1 MNFLMGTCNLFGD
14 PKANYTFIQV
24 IGTARLI
31 VRVMQIAIPILL
43 ILMGTIDL
51 GKAVVAKK
59 EEDITKNRGMF
70 VKRILTAILVYLLP
84 LLVNL
89 IIGYVSNDKWYDCW
103 QAARDYNLNGDNV
116 IKEINE

>member
-51 GKAVVAKK
+51 GKAVAAQKEDDMKK
-59 EEDITKNRGMF
+59 AQRNFINRLLIGAVVF
-70 VKRILTAILVYLLP
+70 LVFAIIELV
-84 LLVNL
+84 VNL
-89 IIGYVSNDKWYDCW
+89 ISPDNSDNVMNCVECFLS
-103 QAARDYNLNGDNV
+103 DYNVCQTASN
-116 IKEINE
+116 